1 MSTTQTQPTRI
12 QFYFDPICPFAWRT
26 ALWAREA
33 RKVRPIDI
41 TWRFFSLE
49 IANRLVG
56 NDADH
61 VDDSDSAESQNLE
74 LLRSRYGSD
83 WAGLRTLALVRRKH
97 GNEAV
102 EKLYIQLGNA
112 HHGRQESIRD
122 QAGVE
127 AAVQK
132 AGYGP
137 EIVAEALADE
147 STAQDILR
155 DHEEAVQRY
164 HAFGVPTIALDG
176 SNIGVYGPVIID
188 VPQGEEAG
196 EMWDHFHWALQTPN
210 LFELKRDRAGTS
222 IEPLS
227 AE

>member
-1 MSTTQTQPTRI
+1 MSTTQTQPAHI
-12 QFYFDPICPFAWRT
+12 QFHFDPLCPFAWRT

-49 IANRLVG
+49 IANRPEG
-56 NDADH
+56 KDADY
-61 VDDSDSAESQNLE
+61 VN
-74 LLRSRYGSD
+74 GMG
-83 WAGLRTLALVRRKH
+83 WAGLRTLALVRRKY

-112 HHGRQESIRD
+112 QHGRKESIRD
-122 QAGVE
+122 RAGVE
-127 AAVQK
+127 AAAQK

-147 STAQDILR
+147 STAQDVLR

-164 HAFGVPTIALDG
+164 HAFGVPTVALDG
-176 SNIGVYGPVIID
+176 SDIGVYGPVIID

-222 IEPLS
+222 LEPVS

>member
-1 MSTTQTQPTRI
+1 MSTTQTQPAHI
-12 QFYFDPICPFAWRT
+12 QFHFDPLCPFAWRT

-49 IANRLVG
+49 IANRPEG
-56 NDADH
+56 KDADY
-61 VDDSDSAESQNLE
+61 VN
-74 LLRSRYGSD
+74 GMG
-83 WAGLRTLALVRRKH
+83 WAGLRTLALVRRKY

-112 HHGRQESIRD
+112 QHGRKESIRD
-122 QAGVE
+122 RTGVE
-127 AAVQK
+127 AAAQK

-137 EIVAEALADE
+137 EIVAEALSDE
-147 STAQDILR
+147 STAQDVLR

-164 HAFGVPTIALDG
+164 HAFGVPTVALDG
-176 SNIGVYGPVIID
+176 SDIGVYGPVIID

-196 EMWDHFHWALQTPN
+196 EMWDHFHWALKTPN

-222 IEPLS
+222 LEPVS